1 MLKKEPMLLSK
12 KESQSGKKDRL
23 SKKSSTRVTAQHMWR
38 GSEMEHNEFTINAP
52 LSGTFYRR
60 PSPEDDPY
68 VEVGNHIN
76 KGTVVCIVETM
87 KIFNEVRS
95 EKEGIVKEILIEDE
109 EPVLTGQPMIR
120 IEAI

>member
-1 MLKKEPMLLSK
+1 
-12 KESQSGKKDRL
+12 
-23 SKKSSTRVTAQHMWR
+23 
-38 GSEMEHNEFTINAP
+38 MEGNEFTINAP

-68 VEVGNHIN
+68 IEVGDHIK
-76 KGTVVCIVETM
+76 KGSVVCIVETM

-95 EKEGIVKEILIEDE
+95 EKEGIVREILIEDE
-109 EPVLTGQPMIR
+109 EPVLTGQPMIK

>member
-1 MLKKEPMLLSK
+1 
-12 KESQSGKKDRL
+12 
-23 SKKSSTRVTAQHMWR
+23 
-38 GSEMEHNEFTINAP
+38 MEGNEFTINAP

-68 VEVGNHIN
+68 IEVGDHIK
-76 KGTVVCIVETM
+76 KGSVVCIVETM

-95 EKEGIVKEILIEDE
+95 EKDGIVREILIGDE

-120 IEAI
+120 IEAR